1 MEVVKCTAEGV
12 LHCSEVVRRGG
23 VIVFPTDT
31 VYGIGCD
38 PRNSKAVSKVFE
50 LKHREKRK
58 PLPVL
63 VHDKLEA
70 VKMIDM
76 EKAKDL
82 ASRYWPGP
90 LTIVAPLLDSSIV
103 PALAAGTEKLGVR
116 VPANKCILDLLYHC
130 RILVGTSANLSGH
143 APPKSAGEV
152 LASGLEGFD
161 VLLDGGHVEGGRES
175 TIVDIMAGNIVR
187 EGAISGKDVLD
198 VLRVSKR

>member
-1 MEVVKCTAEGV
+1 LEVVKCTAEGV
-12 LHCSEVVRRGG
+12 LHCSDVVGRGG

-50 LKHREKRK
+50 LKHREERK

-63 VHDKLEA
+63 VHDKLDA
-70 VKMIDM
+70 AKMVDM
-76 EKAKDL
+76 EKANDL

-90 LTIVAPLLDSSIV
+90 LTIVAPLRDGSIA
-103 PALAAGTEKLGVR
+103 PALAAGTGKLGVR

-130 RILVGTSANLSGH
+130 RILVGTSANLSGRT
-143 APPKSAGEV
+143 PPKSADDV
-152 LASGLEGFD
+152 LASGLEGFE
-161 VLLDGGHVEGGRES
+161 VLLDGGQVEGGRES
-175 TIVDIMAGNIVR
+175 TIVDVMAGNIIR

-198 VLRVSKR
+198 VLRVSEH